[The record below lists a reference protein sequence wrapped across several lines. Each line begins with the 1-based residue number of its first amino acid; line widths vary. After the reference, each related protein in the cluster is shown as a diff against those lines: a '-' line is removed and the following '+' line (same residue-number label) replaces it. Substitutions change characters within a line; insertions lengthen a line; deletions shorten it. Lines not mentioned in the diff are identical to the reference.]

1 MAVPDIFKQRSQ
13 SENWSITDCSQL
25 STNQTVEAD
34 VIIVGSG
41 AGGGVTAEV
50 LTQAGLNVVMLE
62 AGSLQTSDDFNMDE
76 MDAYSKLYQEGAG
89 RATKDGAISIF
100 QGRTV
105 GGTTVVN
112 WTSSF
117 RTPTPTLDF
126 WAKEFGVKGASHD
139 EMAPY
144 FAQMEERLKVEKWA
158 MPPNPNNQLLKVGC
172 EKNNWSWAVIPRNVS
187 GCWDLGYC
195 GTGCPTNAKQS
206 MLVTTIPEALKNKAQ
221 LFYHCSAEK
230 LVFDEHSVKAVEC
243 HALGNDRYTPTGVKL
258 TFKAPYVV
266 LAGGAI
272 NNPGLLLR
280 SDAPDPHDRIGKRT
294 TIHPVN
300 ANLSLM
306 DEKVNPFYGAPQ
318 SIYSDQFQWDTD
330 GDMGFKLEVPPIHPV
345 MGAQI
350 LGFHG
355 HKLAEKMAKL
365 AHFQTTIALMRD
377 GFHEESQGGTIE
389 LDQGGRPVLD
399 YPLTDHIWQG
409 LRKAHHVMAEVQFA
423 AGAKQVM
430 PLHHDGQMYSN
441 LKETKAAIDALP
453 QKLHRQRIM
462 TAHLMGGCSMGED
475 VRQSVVNSDAKFHH
489 ADNLYV
495 IDGSLFP
502 TSIGANPQLSIY
514 GMALKQATHLAK
526 VITKAK
532 TAPMAASA

>member
-1 MAVPDIFKQRSQ
+1 MAIPDIFKQRSAN
-13 SENWSITDCSQL
+13 ENWSITDCSKL
-25 STNQTVEAD
+25 SANQTVEAD

-50 LTQAGLNVVMLE
+50 LSQAGLNVVIIE
-62 AGSLQTSDDFNMDE
+62 AGSLQTSDDFNLDE
-76 MDAYSKLYQEGAG
+76 MEAYGKLYQEGAG
-89 RATKDGAISIF
+89 RTTKDGAINIF

-126 WAKEFGVKGASHD
+126 WNKEFGVEGVSHD
-139 EMAPY
+139 DMAPY
-144 FAQMEERLKVEKWA
+144 FAQMEKRLNVEKWA

-172 EKNNWSWAVIPRNVS
+172 EKNNWSWSVIPRNVA

-206 MLVTTIPEALKNKAQ
+206 MLVTTIPEALKNGAR
-221 LFYHCSAEK
+221 LFHHCSAEK
-230 LVFDEHSVKAVEC
+230 LNFSEHKVESVEC
-243 HALGNDRYTPTGVKL
+243 YALGEDRYTPTGVKL
-258 TFKAPYVV
+258 TFKAPHII
-266 LAGGAI
+266 LSGGSI

-280 SDAPDPHDRIGKRT
+280 SDAPDPHNRIGKRT

-300 ANLSLM
+300 ANLALM

-318 SIYSDQFQWDTD
+318 SIYSDEFQWNTGD
-330 GDMGFKLEVPPIHPV
+330 DMGFKLEVPPIHPV

-355 HKLAEKMAKL
+355 EELSGIMANL
-365 AHFQTTIALMRD
+365 SRFQTTIALLRD
-377 GFHEESQGGTIE
+377 GFHEGSQGGTIE
-389 LDQGGRPVLD
+389 LDQGGRPILD
-399 YPLTDHIWQG
+399 YPLTDYIWQG
-409 LRKAHHVMAEVQFA
+409 LRKAHHVMAEIQFA

-430 PLHHDGQMYSN
+430 PLHHDGKYYSN
-441 LKETKAAIDALP
+441 LNDCKAAIDALP
-453 QKLHRQRIM
+453 QELHRQRIM
-462 TAHLMGGCSMGED
+462 TAHLMGGCSMGKD
-475 VRQSVVNSDAKFHH
+475 PTQSVVDSNAKFHH

-514 GMALKQATHLAK
+514 GMALKQATRLAQTL
-526 VITKAK
+526 TKSQ
-532 TAPMAASA
+532 TPAAAEA